1 MTAEFKPGAE
11 TRRSIKNVKPDA
23 ALAKN
28 VALSC
33 RILAKLGLFKETTG
47 HVSAR
52 NPDGQ
57 TMLIRG
63 RGGAETGLLY
73 TKPADIVLSDFDGA
87 PLKNRAGLK
96 TPNEACIHGEIYK
109 RRSGV
114 GGVVHAHPPAIV
126 LASIAGISLR
136 PIYGGYDP
144 QGMRLALRGIP
155 LYPSSLTLHSK
166 EQVHAMLEVM
176 GDSDVC
182 VLRGHG
188 VVVTGKTIEQATI
201 KAIKLDHLAKMNLQA
216 AALGNVAAIP
226 QEDVDAFLS
235 RKGAPDRSQEP
246 LWRYYSEWERK
257 G

>member
-1 MTAEFKPGAE
+1 MTGPKFK
-11 TRRSIKNVKPDA
+11 IKNLKADA
-23 ALAKN
+23 ALAKT

-47 HVSAR
+47 HVSGR

-57 TMLIRG
+57 SMLIRG

-73 TKPADIVLSDFDGA
+73 TRSADIVLSDFDGA

-109 RRSGV
+109 RKPQV
-114 GGVVHAHPPAIV
+114 GGVVHAHPPSIV
-126 LASIAGISLR
+126 LASMAGISLR
-136 PIYGGYDP
+136 PIFGGYDP
-144 QGMRLALRGIP
+144 QGMRLAVRGVP
-155 LYPSSLTLHSK
+155 MYPSSLTLHTK

-176 GDSDVC
+176 GDSDIC

-188 VVVTGKTIEQATI
+188 VVVTGKSVEAATLR
-201 KAIKLDHLAKMNLQA
+201 AIKLDHLAKMNLQA
-216 AALGNVAAIP
+216 AALGNVPSIP
-226 QEDVDAFLS
+226 QDDIDAFLS
-235 RKGAPDRSQEP
+235 RRGAPDRSGGP
-246 LWRYYSEWERK
+246 LWRYYVEWERK

>member
-1 MTAEFKPGAE
+1 VGTQTQNSKSKIENRQA
-11 TRRSIKNVKPDA
+11 DA
-23 ALAKN
+23 ALVKN

-47 HVSAR
+47 HVSASNR
-52 NPDGQ
+52 DGK

-63 RGGAETGLLY
+63 RGGDETGLLY
-73 TKPADIVLSDFDGA
+73 TRPADIVLADFDGA
-87 PLKNRAGLK
+87 PIKNRAGLK

-109 RRSGV
+109 LRPRV
-114 GGVVHAHPPAIV
+114 GGVVHAHPPSIV
-126 LASIAGISLR
+126 LASIAGITLR
-136 PIYGGYDP
+136 PIFGGYDP

-176 GDSDVC
+176 GESDVC

-188 VVVTGKTIEQATI
+188 VVVAGKTIEEATI
-201 KAIKLDHLAKMNLQA
+201 RAIKLDHLAKMNLQA
-216 AALGNVAAIP
+216 ATLGNVPAIP
-226 QEDVDAFLS
+226 QDDIDAFLS
-235 RKGAPDRSQEP
+235 RRGVPDKSQGA
-246 LWRYYSEWERK
+246 LWRFYAEWEKK